1 MNLKSKIMARVTVED
16 CTDKVENR
24 FELVALAAQRTKDIG
39 SGINITVDREDDKD
53 SVVALRE
60 IANENIKPAIL
71 REELIRRL
79 QTRNKIDHI
88 DDDLPAVENAENSE
102 DFEYVADSDFY
113 IEDADSGYEEQIFSD
128 DVSDI
133 ED

>member
-1 MNLKSKIMARVTVED
+1 MARVTVED
-16 CTDKVENR
+16 CIDKVENR
-24 FELVALAAQRTKDIG
+24 FELVALAAQRTKDIS

-60 IANENIKPAIL
+60 IANENIKPGIL

-88 DDDLPAVENAENSE
+88 DDDQSTAENSE

-113 IEDADSGYEEQIFSD
+113 IEDTDSKYEEQIFSD

>member
-1 MNLKSKIMARVTVED
+1 MARVTVED

>member
-1 MNLKSKIMARVTVED
+1 MARVTVED
-16 CTDKVENR
+16 CIDKVENR
-24 FELVALAAQRTKDIG
+24 FELVALAAQRTKDIS

-60 IANENIKPAIL
+60 IANANIKPTIL
-71 REELIRRL
+71 REELIKRL

-88 DDDLPAVENAENSE
+88 DDDQPTVENSE

-113 IEDADSGYEEQIFSD
+113 IEDADSGYEEQMFSD

-133 ED
+133 DIED

>member
-1 MNLKSKIMARVTVED
+1 MARVTVED
-16 CTDKVENR
+16 CIDKVENR
-24 FELVALAAQRTKDIG
+24 FELVALAAQRTKDIS

-60 IANENIKPAIL
+60 IANENIKPGIL

-88 DDDLPAVENAENSE
+88 DDDQSTAENTENSE

-113 IEDADSGYEEQIFSD
+113 IEDTDSEYEEQIFSD
-128 DVSDI
+128 DISDI

>member
-1 MNLKSKIMARVTVED
+1 MARVTVED
-16 CTDKVENR
+16 CIDKVENR
-24 FELVALAAQRTKDIG
+24 FELVALAAQRTKDIS

-60 IANENIKPAIL
+60 IANENIKPGIL

-88 DDDLPAVENAENSE
+88 DDDQSTAENTENSE

-113 IEDADSGYEEQIFSD
+113 IEDTDSEYEEQIFSD

>member
-1 MNLKSKIMARVTVED
+1 MARVTVED
-16 CTDKVENR
+16 CIDKVENR